1 MKFVGFFGF
10 DDELLSVNVC
20 FAFFKKRLSEV
31 MTVDWINK
39 QREKTKTSTFLLN
52 FEHF

>member
-1 MKFVGFFGF
+1 MKFDDFFGF
-10 DDELLSVNVC
+10 DNELLSVNAC
-20 FAFFKKRLSEV
+20 FAFFEKLLSEV

-39 QREKTKTSTFLLN
+39 QREKTKTSTLLLN